1 MAQRPGSGGGNL
13 AHDHGLLKVAEVL
26 KESVEVG
33 HEGRG
38 GGGVSQ
44 CADIPHCICEV
55 LDAIRDVG
63 DQCFELAALLILRSG
78 EHIGVERRGGV
89 KTGASQGI
97 LLSE

>member
-13 AHDHGLLKVAEVL
+13 VHDHGLLKVAEVL
-26 KESVEVG
+26 KESIEVG

-38 GGGVSQ
+38 GRGVSQ

-63 DQCFELAALLILRSG
+63 DQCFELTALQRIRSG
-78 EHIGVERRGGV
+78 KHMGAEQRRGLDLRAGY
-89 KTGASQGI
+89 GI
-97 LLSE
+97 LSE